1 METMD
6 KQKTKYGIIEIMPN
20 GKIFGYV
27 NVVKMTEYREHEI
40 ITEYLDMGYI
50 PLKNTYNIVGGGMS
64 LIDFTYIDE
73 DGEIQYEELPNL
85 RHGIITMKTE
95 LKVYVPTQDK

>member
-1 METMD
+1 MKTMD
-6 KQKTKYGIIEIMPN
+6 KQKTKYGIIELMPN

-27 NVVKMTEYREHEI
+27 NVVKMTDYREKEI

-50 PLKNTYNIVGGGMS
+50 PLKNTYHVIGGGVNN
-64 LIDFTYIDE
+64 IEYKYIDE
-73 DGEIQYEELPNL
+73 DGELQEGEVPHLH
-85 RHGIITMKTE
+85 HGIMTMKTE

>member
-1 METMD
+1 MD

-27 NVVKMTEYREHEI
+27 NVVKMTDYREKEI

-50 PLKNTYNIVGGGMS
+50 PLKNTYSIVGVGMCN
-64 LIDFTYIDE
+64 IEFKYIDE
-73 DGEIQYEELPNL
+73 DGEVQEDELPHLN
-85 RHGIITMKTE
+85 HGIITMKTE